1 MKKFI
6 ALLLTGIFVFGAAGC
21 SYSSGTVGFAIFSIP
36 RIR

>member
-21 SYSSGTVGFAIFSIP
+21 SGSSEDVYKRQP
-36 RIR
+36 RK